1 MSIQSLLYFAL
12 LILMVVSLF
21 AQGRVQRVFQKYAN
35 EPAASGKTAESVAY
49 ELLARYGAGSVR
61 IEPVS
66 GALTD
71 HYNPKTDVV
80 GLSQAVYGE
89 RSVSALAVA
98 AHEIGHVLQ
107 HEEGY
112 LPIRIRNAVLPAAS
126 IGSNLAP
133 WIVILGLFLG
143 SYNLSMVGVVLFG
156 AVLVFQL
163 ATLPAELNASS
174 RALRMLEDGGYVD
187 YSQSDD
193 AKKVLRAAAMTYVLA
208 TLAALVSFL
217 RLYSIASS
225 SRRRD

>member
-49 ELLARYGAGSVR
+49 ELLARYGAGNVR

-71 HYNPKTDVV
+71 LFNPKTGVV

>member
-1 MSIQSLLYFAL
+1 MPIQSLLYFAL

-61 IEPVS
+61 IEPVT

-71 HYNPKTDVV
+71 HYNPKTGVV

>member
-49 ELLARYGAGSVR
+49 ELLARYGAGNVR

-225 SRRRD
+225 PRRRD

>member
-49 ELLARYGAGSVR
+49 ELLARYGAGNVR

-156 AVLVFQL
+156 AVLAFQL

-217 RLYSIASS
+217 RLYSIAAS

>member
-49 ELLARYGAGSVR
+49 ELLARYGAGNVR

-217 RLYSIASS
+217 RLYSIAAS

>member
-49 ELLARYGAGSVR
+49 ELLARYGAGNVR

>member
-49 ELLARYGAGSVR
+49 ELLARYGAGNVR

-71 HYNPKTDVV
+71 HYNPKTGVV

-143 SYNLSMVGVVLFG
+143 SYNLSMVGVVL
-156 AVLVFQL
+156 VFQL

-217 RLYSIASS
+217 RLYSIAAS

>member
-35 EPAASGKTAESVAY
+35 EPATSGKTAESVAY
-49 ELLARYGAGSVR
+49 ELLARYGAGNVR

>member
-217 RLYSIASS
+217 RLYSIAAS

>member
-1 MSIQSLLYFAL
+1 M
-12 LILMVVSLF
+12 
-21 AQGRVQRVFQKYAN
+21 
-35 EPAASGKTAESVAY
+35 
-49 ELLARYGAGSVR
+49 
-61 IEPVS
+61 S

-71 HYNPKTDVV
+71 HYNPQTGVV

-143 SYNLSMVGVVLFG
+143 SYNLSLVGVVLFG

-217 RLYSIASS
+217 RLYSIAAS

>member
-1 MSIQSLLYFAL
+1 MPIQSLLYFAL

-71 HYNPKTDVV
+71 HYNPTTGVV

-217 RLYSIASS
+217 RLYSIAAS

>member
-49 ELLARYGAGSVR
+49 ELLARYGAGNVR
-61 IEPVS
+61 IELVS

-71 HYNPKTDVV
+71 HYNPKTGVV

-156 AVLVFQL
+156 AVLAFQL

>member
-49 ELLARYGAGSVR
+49 ELLARYGAGNVR
-61 IEPVS
+61 IELVS

-71 HYNPKTDVV
+71 HYNPKTGVV

-156 AVLVFQL
+156 AVLAFQL

-217 RLYSIASS
+217 RLYSIAAS

>member
-49 ELLARYGAGSVR
+49 ELLARYGAGNVR

-174 RALRMLEDGGYVD
+174 RALRMLEAGGYVD

>member
-49 ELLARYGAGSVR
+49 ELLARYGAGNVR

-71 HYNPKTDVV
+71 HYTPKTDVV

-98 AHEIGHVLQ
+98 AHEIWHVLQ

-217 RLYSIASS
+217 RLYSIAAS

>member
-1 MSIQSLLYFAL
+1 MPIQSLLYFAL

-49 ELLARYGAGSVR
+49 ELLARYGAGNVR

-217 RLYSIASS
+217 RLYSIAAS

>member
-1 MSIQSLLYFAL
+1 MPIQSLLYFAL

-35 EPAASGKTAESVAY
+35 EPAASGKTAEFVAY

-71 HYNPKTDVV
+71 HYNPKTGVV

-143 SYNLSMVGVVLFG
+143 SYNLSLVGVVLFG

>member
-49 ELLARYGAGSVR
+49 ELLARYGAGNVR
-61 IEPVS
+61 IELVS

-71 HYNPKTDVV
+71 HYNPKTGVV

-133 WIVILGLFLG
+133 WSVILGLFLG

-156 AVLVFQL
+156 AVLAFQL

>member
-1 MSIQSLLYFAL
+1 MPIQSLLYFAL

-49 ELLARYGAGSVR
+49 ELLARYGAGNVR

-71 HYNPKTDVV
+71 HYNPKTNVV

-217 RLYSIASS
+217 RLYSIAAS

>member
-49 ELLARYGAGSVR
+49 ELLARYGAGNVR

-143 SYNLSMVGVVLFG
+143 SYNLSLVGVVLFG

>member
-49 ELLARYGAGSVR
+49 ELLARYGAGNVR

-156 AVLVFQL
+156 AVLVL
-163 ATLPAELNASS
+163 SL
-174 RALRMLEDGGYVD
+174 
-187 YSQSDD
+187 
-193 AKKVLRAAAMTYVLA
+193 
-208 TLAALVSFL
+208 
-217 RLYSIASS
+217 IHI
-225 SRRRD
+225 

>member
-49 ELLARYGAGSVR
+49 ELLACYGAGNVR

-217 RLYSIASS
+217 RLYSIAAS

>member
-49 ELLARYGAGSVR
+49 ELLARYGAGNVR

-80 GLSQAVYGE
+80 GLSQTVYGE

>member
-1 MSIQSLLYFAL
+1 MPIQSLLYFAL

-71 HYNPKTDVV
+71 HYNPKTGVV

-126 IGSNLAP
+126 IGSNLAT

-143 SYNLSMVGVVLFG
+143 SYNLSLVGVVLFG

>member
-21 AQGRVQRVFQKYAN
+21 AQGRVQRVFQIYAN

-49 ELLARYGAGSVR
+49 ALLARYGAGNVR

-217 RLYSIASS
+217 RLYSIAAS